1 MYNVR
6 RPRVTDMDNLLRIR
20 HSGQGEPYLHVEG
33 DCMVVPGDAKCVSRV
48 LLYNRATRTVQGVR
62 DLDHKKFWVLGAQL
76 QNMRLLTLSLFAYG
90 TNTTREL
97 RLWNIIGQSLE
108 CLSMSLLF

>member
-1 MYNVR
+1 
-6 RPRVTDMDNLLRIR
+6 
-20 HSGQGEPYLHVEG
+20 
-33 DCMVVPGDAKCVSRV
+33 MVVPGDAKCVSRV

-76 QNMRLLTLSLFAYG
+76 QNTRLLTLSLFAYG

-97 RLWNIIGQSLE
+97 RLWNIIGQCPSVHVATDFKNMFRWGL
-108 CLSMSLLF
+108 